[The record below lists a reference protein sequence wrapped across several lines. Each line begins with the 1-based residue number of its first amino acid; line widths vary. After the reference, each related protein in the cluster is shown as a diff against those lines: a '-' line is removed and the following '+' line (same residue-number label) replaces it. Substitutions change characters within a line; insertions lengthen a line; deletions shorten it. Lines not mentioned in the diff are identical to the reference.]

1 MFKICVPRYIIFTV
15 LQSIQIITYEPSYC
29 KFDLSMQERT
39 RCRQQRK
46 QSPVQGIYL
55 VWARKYIF
63 SLKQCD
69 HFLEIFAFQA
79 KFLSFF
85 AIYLSIQQNLNQRLQ
100 FIMQWG
106 KIYFLQLNKASG
118 NQVRLLT
125 NGHHQQGILLNMG
138 QVICRPANDD
148 VAMRTTS
155 SDD

>member
-63 SLKQCD
+63 SLKHCD

-85 AIYLSIQQNLNQRLQ
+85 CNLFEYIAKFEPTFAIYYAMGQNLFFTIEQSIWQ
-100 FIMQWG
+100 
-106 KIYFLQLNKASG
+106 SG
-118 NQVRLLT
+118 QTAHKR
-125 NGHHQQGILLNMG
+125 
-138 QVICRPANDD
+138 
-148 VAMRTTS
+148 TS
-155 SDD
+155 STGHLTKYGASHMQASER